1 MKPVYFIIAL
11 LAIALT
17 FVTYKWIAC
26 SSDDASQAA
35 SDGQTETAPASGLV
49 NTIMT
54 RTSVRAYSDRE
65 IRAEFVDTL
74 LRAAMAAPTAMNLQ
88 PWQFVV
94 ITDRATLDSI
104 ASNCRNISMASQA
117 QLAIAVCGDLD
128 IADKG
133 EGQPYWIQDCSAATE
148 NLLLAAHAMG
158 LGAVWCGIYPIEERV
173 AFVRSLLQLP
183 DNIIPLNIVPIGYP
197 AAATSPKDKYK
208 PERIHENKWNPNVTQ

>member
-65 IRAEFVDTL
+65 ISAECVDTL

-94 ITDRATLDSI
+94 ITDRAT
-104 ASNCRNISMASQA
+104 
-117 QLAIAVCGDLD
+117 LAIAVCGDLD